1 MKHIKKINELF
12 RVLDPDET
20 YDYDDVKELIDDFME
35 ENSVGDTFCSGHYF
49 KEPGGEHVSMLE
61 DYLKQEG
68 ISLDKFM
75 KDNMDEIME
84 DHFFVSNNGF
94 MDYLVYC
101 YNKKHYLSGGPMR
114 DDITTKYKYGYHNYD
129 LGRAY
134 IKQNFESLA
143 AYFEE
148 YLNSE
153 LDKNSIIDK
162 DLYYYQKYDNS
173 NVFVFIADKKAI
185 ELEILDDGFEIGDG
199 VYFLNL
205 GTLGIKNEDELAEYF
220 DYKEIV
226 EDLEL
231 RVKAKNYNL

>member
-20 YDYDDVKELIDDFME
+20 YDYDDVKELIDEFMY
-35 ENSVGDTFCSGHYF
+35 ENGIGDSFSSGHYF

-61 DYLKQEG
+61 DYLKQKG

-75 KDNMDEIME
+75 KDNMNEIMK
-84 DHFFVSNNGF
+84 DRFFVSKNGF

-101 YNKKHYLSGGPMR
+101 YNKKHYLNGGPMI
-114 DDITTKYKYGYHNYD
+114 DDITTKYKYSYHNYD

-134 IKQNFESLA
+134 LKQNFESLGS
-143 AYFEE
+143 YFEE
-148 YLNSE
+148 YLDKEFINNKI
-153 LDKNSIIDK
+153 DKN
-162 DLYYYQKYDNS
+162 LYYYEKYDNS

-185 ELEILDDGFEIGDG
+185 ELEILDDGFEIVDG
-199 VYFLNL
+199 VYFFNL

-226 EDLEL
+226 DDLEL
-231 RVKAKNYNL
+231 RANAKNYNL